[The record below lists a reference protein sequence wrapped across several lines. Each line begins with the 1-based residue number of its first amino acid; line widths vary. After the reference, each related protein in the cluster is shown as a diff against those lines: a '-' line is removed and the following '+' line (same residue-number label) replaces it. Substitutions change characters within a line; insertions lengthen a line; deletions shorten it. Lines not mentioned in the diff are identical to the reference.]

1 MKKYFYLGLS
11 VPSFSCSMNLIIN
24 YHMIIY
30 KLYHT
35 VRHSYRRSYLVS
47 IIHMDTVRGVCVC
60 CRGYCNSGKHRFYT
74 RLGRLHLWLEVSVWL
89 VWGGALVYST
99 DDDIF

>member
-1 MKKYFYLGLS
+1 MIYMISYSTAFVQTLLS
-11 VPSFSCSMNLIIN
+11 
-24 YHMIIY
+24 IIY
-30 KLYHT
+30 VLY
-35 VRHSYRRSYLVS
+35 
-47 IIHMDTVRGVCVC
+47 MDTVRGVCVC